1 LRDDHILCWTVGVKI
16 RDRDFVTITR
26 QKTLDEP
33 TDSTDV
39 IWRTAVAL
47 TRKEVKGKVMRLLG
61 VAASGLTE
69 ETQLA
74 LFAQTDERRRKAQAA
89 ADEVR
94 HKYGSRSIK
103 RARLIDS
110 RVREGFEL
118 DPRRLPL
125 VEREQDSGGRGKA

>member
-1 LRDDHILCWTVGVKI
+1 
-16 RDRDFVTITR
+16 
-26 QKTLDEP
+26 
-33 TDSTDV
+33 
-39 IWRTAVAL
+39 
-47 TRKEVKGKVMRLLG
+47 MRLLG

-74 LFAQTDERRRKAQAA
+74 LFATTDERRRKAQAA

-103 RARLIDS
+103 RGRLIDS

-125 VEREQDSGGRGKA
+125 VGRERDSGGDGKA